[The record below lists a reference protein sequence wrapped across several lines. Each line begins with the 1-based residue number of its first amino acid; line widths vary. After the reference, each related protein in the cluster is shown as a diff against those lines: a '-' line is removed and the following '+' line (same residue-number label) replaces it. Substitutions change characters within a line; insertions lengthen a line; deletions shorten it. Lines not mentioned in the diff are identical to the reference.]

1 MGRRFALFG
10 LLLSLAAALHAQ
22 EGYESFEVEP
32 ALLPQNLTNESPTTK
47 PDTTAPVLD
56 VAKLERALE
65 RAKKIAAGAERLFK
79 LGALAKIEVESR
91 ALKVVRLESD
101 LQNARLAHAKE
112 EALTQKSE
120 ADSDEAAKTDA
131 TQIESDLA
139 HAIQA
144 AHAAAAK
151 REQAELQAAAM
162 NLFRQQKLLALG
174 SGSKSSVRRA
184 EEKLAQVQEK
194 TP

>member
-10 LLLSLAAALHAQ
+10 ILLIAATLQAQ
-22 EGYESFEVEP
+22 QGDESFEVEP
-32 ALLPQNLTNESPTTK
+32 AVLPQNLTNESPAAK
-47 PDTTAPVLD
+47 SAAPAPVLD
-56 VAKLERALE
+56 VAKLEKDLE
-65 RAKKIAAGAERLFK
+65 RARKITAGAERLFK
-79 LGALAKIEVESR
+79 MGALAKVEVESR

-101 LQNARLAHAKE
+101 LENARLAHAKE
-112 EALTQKSE
+112 EVLAQKSDV
-120 ADSDEAAKTDA
+120 DSDEAAKADA

-139 HAIQA
+139 RAIQA

-194 TP
+194 NQ

>member
-10 LLLSLAAALHAQ
+10 MLLSIVATLEAQ
-22 EGYESFEVEP
+22 QADESFEVEP
-32 ALLPQNLTNESPTTK
+32 AVLPQNLTNESLATK
-47 PDTTAPVLD
+47 ADASAPVLD
-56 VAKLERALE
+56 GAKLERDLE

-79 LGALAKIEVESR
+79 MGALAKVEVESR

-101 LQNARLAHAKE
+101 LENARLAHAKE
-112 EALTQKSE
+112 EALAQKFEGNSAE
-120 ADSDEAAKTDA
+120 TAQADA
-131 TQIESDLA
+131 TPIETDLA
-139 HAIQA
+139 RAIQA

-184 EEKLAQVQEK
+184 EEKLAQVQGK
-194 TP
+194 NQ